1 MISAHGTGPPQGP
14 VEKADCGPVYPRR
27 VPTLPALVR
36 ALATVFAVAVL
47 TTSCV
52 GGPSGSSAGGGDS
65 GPDATEPAVPSDDPL
80 PWGPTEAELAQAQEV
95 VRSMSAAELAGQV
108 IVGRWHGSDPAT
120 ASAMVEAHHLAG
132 VQLTGDNIVDRSQ
145 VNATT
150 AAVTEAFEGT
160 GRSFP
165 PVIGVDQ
172 EGGVVAHLRGVT
184 ADFPSF
190 ATAGAAVAQNG
201 SEGRR
206 TVRAAMRAK
215 ALELR
220 QLGFTWLFAPVA
232 DVTIGDADVTIR
244 SRSASSDPEIAAGA
258 VGAAVKGYVDA
269 GLVSTTK
276 HFPGHGAAT
285 QDSHE
290 TLPEIDVTRQE
301 LAARDLPPFAAA
313 VRAGAPAV
321 MMGHLDV
328 SSLAPG
334 VPTSLA
340 PEAYDLLREDMGFEG
355 VAITDS
361 LGMGAVL
368 SPGRRPAVEALAAGA
383 DLLLMPADTPRTHGV
398 VTRAIRQGELERDR
412 VEEAA
417 ARVVAVQLWHQR
429 MSAERPVPDDAPER
443 AAAAAQELAA
453 AGS

>member
-1 MISAHGTGPPQGP
+1 
-14 VEKADCGPVYPRR
+14 
-27 VPTLPALVR
+27 VPFLPALVR
-36 ALATVFAVAVL
+36 VLAAAIAAALL

-52 GGPSGSSAGGGDS
+52 GEGGSAGEDDPDRPGSDPAASVS
-65 GPDATEPAVPSDDPL
+65 GPSDDPL
-80 PWGPTEAELAQAQEV
+80 PWGPTEEELAQAQEV

-108 IVGRWHGSDPAT
+108 IVGRWHGSDLVT
-120 ASAMVEAHHLAG
+120 ASRMVEDHHLAG
-132 VQLTGDNIVDRSQ
+132 VQLTGDNIVDRAQ
-145 VNATT
+145 VGATT
-150 AAVTEAFEGT
+150 AAVTEAFERT
-160 GRSFP
+160 GRGFP

-172 EGGVVAHLRGVT
+172 EGGVVAHLRGIT

-201 SEGRR
+201 QEGRR

-220 QLGFTWLFAPVA
+220 ELGFTWLFAPVA

-244 SRSASSDPEIAAGA
+244 SRSASSDPKVAADA
-258 VGAAVKGYVDA
+258 VSAAVKGYVDA

-301 LAARDLPPFAAA
+301 LEARDLPPFRAA
-313 VRAGAPAV
+313 VGAGAPAI
-321 MMGHLDV
+321 MIGHLDV

-340 PEAYDLLREDMGFEG
+340 PEAYDLLRENLGFEG

-361 LGMGAVL
+361 LGMGGVL
-368 SPGRRPAVEALAAGA
+368 SPGRRPAVDALAAGA
-383 DLLLMPADTPRTHGV
+383 DLLLMPADTPHTHGV
-398 VTRAIRQGELERDR
+398 VTRAIRQGELRRER

-417 ARVVAVQLWHQR
+417 ARVVAVQLWQRR
-429 MSAERPVPDDAPER
+429 MSRERPIPPDATQS
-443 AAAAAQELAA
+443 AAGAAQDLVAS
-453 AGS
+453 GS